1 MAWYRQYRP
10 ETIAELAIVQVRE
23 SLQAM
28 MRAGKIPQS
37 LIFAG
42 PKGTGKT
49 SASRILAVL
58 LNDPKNE
65 ALVDQL
71 YFGKQSKSK
80 KPLFFKNP
88 IPIRN

>member
-10 ETIAELAIVQVRE
+10 KIIGELDIVQVKN
-23 SLQAM
+23 SLEAM

-49 SASRILAVL
+49 SASRILALL

-65 ALVDQL
+65 ELVNQL
-71 YFGKQSKSK
+71 YFAKTQK
-80 KPLFFKNP
+80 
-88 IPIRN
+88 